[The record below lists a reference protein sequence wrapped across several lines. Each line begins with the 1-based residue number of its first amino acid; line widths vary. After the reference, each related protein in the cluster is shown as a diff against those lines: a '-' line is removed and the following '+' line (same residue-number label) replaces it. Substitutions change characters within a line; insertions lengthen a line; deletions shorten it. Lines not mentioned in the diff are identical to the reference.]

1 MRREIL
7 YSALC
12 TAFVAVTLIAC
23 NDYDAAQ
30 TAYEDTTDTGVEAVS
45 YTHLTLPTT

>member
-1 MRREIL
+1 MRRETL
-7 YSALC
+7 YSAFLC

-30 TAYEDTTDTGVEAVS
+30 TAYEDTTDTGVEVTPPES
-45 YTHLTLPTT
+45 